1 LTSFFS
7 GNILNF
13 VESTLTISNVIFPR
27 LEDTVHEYFHERVR
41 LDQRLLAQE
50 QTENK
55 RLFPVGEDIETII
68 LHLEII
74 KVCPHVDLTTRLV

>member
-1 LTSFFS
+1 
-7 GNILNF
+7 
-13 VESTLTISNVIFPR
+13 VIFPR

-74 KVCPHVDLTTRLV
+74 KVRPHLDLTTRLV